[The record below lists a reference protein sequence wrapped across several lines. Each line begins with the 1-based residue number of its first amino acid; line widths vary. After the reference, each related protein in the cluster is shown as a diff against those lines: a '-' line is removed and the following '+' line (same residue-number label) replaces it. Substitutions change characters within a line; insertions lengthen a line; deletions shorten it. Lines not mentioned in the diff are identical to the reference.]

1 MKLLFRK
8 IRSFIIP
15 VAITLTVVILFHS
28 IFFLGYVP
36 TESME
41 PTLKTGSLILGLR
54 CCDDLQNG
62 DIIIFRHDGSYLVKR
77 IAACEGDSLIH
88 QETEVTV
95 PENCFYVLGDNT
107 DSSHDSRYWENP
119 FVSYEDVIA
128 KLLLPVG

>member
-62 DIIIFRHDGSYLVKR
+62 VIIIFRHDGSYLVKR

-119 FVSYEDVIA
+119 FVSYEDVMA

>member
-62 DIIIFRHDGSYLVKR
+62 DVKM
-77 IAACEGDSLIH
+77 ATNGP
-88 QETEVTV
+88 V
-95 PENCFYVLGDNT
+95 VLPLTILRSIQLDMNLNLAQHKRKHT
-107 DSSHDSRYWENP
+107 S
-119 FVSYEDVIA
+119 
-128 KLLLPVG
+128 